1 MANNQEQIE
10 FSAALEDESVTTSEE
25 EETNDSGDEDMI
37 KFWKAQPTPGS
48 IKQDI
53 PIQEG
58 PLKVQQVEDIPTQPT
73 TLPPGLEWSTLD
85 PTHPE
90 EMNDIWTLLNGQY
103 VEDDDAMFRFN
114 YSKEML
120 RWYVYLPPL
129 PSSPPS
135 ILPHTP
141 KMNQKLGNPHQDPNQ
156 ELGH

>member
-10 FSAALEDESVTTSEE
+10 FSAALGDESVTTS
-25 EETNDSGDEDMI
+25 ETNDSGDEDMI
-37 KFWKAQPTPGS
+37 QFWKVQPTPES
-48 IKQDI
+48 MKQDI

-58 PLKVQQVEDIPTQPT
+58 PLEVQQVEDIPTHPT
-73 TLPPGLEWSTLD
+73 ALPPDLEWSTLD

-120 RWYVYLPPL
+120 KWYVYRYPLPSPPL
-129 PSSPPS
+129 PFFP
-135 ILPHTP
+135 TP
-141 KMNQKLGNPHQDPNQ
+141 RK
-156 ELGH
+156 